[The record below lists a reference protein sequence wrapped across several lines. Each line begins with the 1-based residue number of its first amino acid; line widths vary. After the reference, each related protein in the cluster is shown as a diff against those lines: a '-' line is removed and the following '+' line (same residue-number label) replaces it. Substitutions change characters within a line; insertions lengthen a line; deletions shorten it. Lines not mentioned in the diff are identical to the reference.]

1 MKAAILFGNYGWN
14 RRANS
19 EDYRGMY
26 CCSDWEQVVSLLM
39 DMKFDCSVFP
49 TNERVHRELTKPT

>member
-1 MKAAILFGNYGWN
+1 MFGNYGWN
-14 RRANS
+14 RRANP

-26 CCSDWEQVVSLLM
+26 CCSDWEQVVALLM
-39 DMKFDCSVFP
+39 DMKFDWHVFP

>member
-1 MKAAILFGNYGWN
+1 MAILFGNYGWN
-14 RRANS
+14 RRANP

-39 DMKFDCSVFP
+39 DMKFDWRVCR